1 MDGTFTRFLR
11 LHIAMVAM
19 LACSTLGQEVARQDR
34 NAAETTAKFGNMMA
48 DSPVDFSKGVLP
60 KKYPPDVMVQSEPV
74 EEEYRLFSSP
84 CRSLHQIDTIQRDM
98 PHGEFTPPHQEW
110 RNLSCTRHILSE
122 GGELHIL
129 ALGDSIMNDT
139 MRSGWVAKLAE
150 AYPRARIRTTCYLRN
165 GGGCH
170 HFLKEG

>member
-84 CRSLHQIDTIQRDM
+84 CRSLPQIDTIQRDM
-98 PHGEFTPPHQEW
+98 PHGEFTPPTK
-110 RNLSCTRHILSE
+110 N
-122 GGELHIL
+122 GE
-129 ALGDSIMNDT
+129 T
-139 MRSGWVAKLAE
+139 C
-150 AYPRARIRTTCYLRN
+150 RAH
-165 GGGCH
+165 GAS
-170 HFLKEG
+170 FLKAANYTFWPWETAS